1 MSTTRIIRAFRN
13 ESIPINVGK
22 YNRSNYESLCI
33 NIKNLD
39 YFIKNYDLLIN
50 EYLSKLEIN
59 IQEFNSESD
68 NLFNYFIEHIIDTTN

>member
-1 MSTTRIIRAFRN
+1 M
-13 ESIPINVGK
+13 
-22 YNRSNYESLCI
+22 YNIYVS

-59 IQEFNSESD
+59 LQEFNSESD
-68 NLFNYFIEHIIDTTN
+68 HLFNYFIEHIIDTTN